1 MPAAGGLILDAVAT
15 ALGWLPRRA
24 GAWLGRR
31 LGDAAFLALGSRRRT
46 ALANIALAF
55 PELAPAERRR
65 ICRRSFQHLG
75 VMSVELCVTLT
86 RPLER
91 VLATITLEGL
101 EHLRRAMETRGRAL
115 VLTAHLGNWEL
126 LAVAHRLTGYPLAI
140 VVRPLDSPWLNAL
153 ADRLRRKSGV
163 ELIEKRGALRPVL
176 ESLRRGGMVA
186 ILLDQNAARHEGV
199 FAPFF
204 GRPASTSRSLAVL
217 AVRTGTPVIPIFIR
231 REAAGRHRV
240 ILRPPL
246 APPST
251 GESERAIA
259 ELTTRCNEAIEAAVR
274 EAPEQW
280 LWVHERWR
288 TRPPDAGRGR

>member
-163 ELIEKRGALRPVL
+163 ELIEKRGALRPVMRAL
-176 ESLRRGGMVA
+176 ADGRLVG
-186 ILLDQNAARHEGV
+186 ILLDQNASRRESV
-199 FAPFF
+199 FVPFF
-204 GRPASTSRSLAVL
+204 GRPASTSKSLALL
-217 AVRTGTPVIPIFIR
+217 AIRTGTPVVPIFVR
-231 REAAGRHRV
+231 RDARGGHRV
-240 ILRPPL
+240 TIHPPL
-246 APPST
+246 PVPAAA
-251 GESERAIA
+251 ESERAVV
-259 ELTTRCNEAIEAAVR
+259 ELTARSTEAIEAAVR
-274 EAPEQW
+274 QVPDQW
-280 LWVHERWR
+280 LWIHDRWR
-288 TRPPDAGRGR
+288 TRPARREP

>member
-1 MPAAGGLILDAVAT
+1 MIARLPPPAA
-15 ALGWLPRRA
+15 
-24 GAWLGRR
+24 AWLGRR
-31 LGDAAFLALGSRRRT
+31 LGDLAHVALRRRRR
-46 ALANIALAF
+46 IALDNLATAF
-55 PELAPAERRR
+55 PALTAGERRR
-65 ICRRSFQHLG
+65 LCRRSWQHLG
-75 VMSVELCVTLT
+75 TMAVELCAALTL
-86 RPLER
+86 PLDR
-91 VLATITLEGL
+91 ILQGIAMDGLHHLEAVMGT
-101 EHLRRAMETRGRAL
+101 HGRAL

-126 LAVAHRLTGYPLAI
+126 LAAAHRLSPYSLAI
-140 VVRPLDSPWLNAL
+140 VVRPLDARWLNAL
-153 ADRLRRKSGV
+153 ADRLRRRSGV
-163 ELIEKRGALRPVL
+163 ALIEKRGALRPVL

-259 ELTTRCNEAIEAAVR
+259 EMTTRCNEAIEAAVR
-274 EAPEQW
+274 ETPEQW

-288 TRPPDAGRGR
+288 TRPPDAGRRR